1 MIDREAL
8 RIRRKRGIIMARRYR
23 NQLTPRNIGLLG
35 TTPRPCSCWMCGN
48 PRRHSKG
55 DFAITM
61 QERMAKLADG
71 DYADISLD
79 TPDQRV

>member
-23 NQLTPRNIGLLG
+23 NQLTPRTIGILG

-48 PRRHSKG
+48 PRHSFKG
-55 DFAITM
+55 DCAITM
-61 QERMAKLADG
+61 QERRAKLADE
-71 DYADISLD
+71 DYAEETS
-79 TPDQRV
+79 

>member
-48 PRRHSKG
+48 PRRYFG
-55 DFAITM
+55 QPTM
-61 QERMAKLADG
+61 QERRAAPME
-71 DYADISLD
+71 D
-79 TPDQRV
+79 THGR